1 MFSAQ
6 KVIVRLAVLSLIRIS
21 IGWFNKT
28 SEFEL
33 IVKSFP
39 LFSVLRTTANKQ
51 AICWVMRQNFR
62 NYNISFNFRNA
73 ANLSLQTIRGPSTT
87 LILILLL
94 NIKCFIPFNLIG
106 LTLPFDLDKFLSSSA
121 SGFLHLFYGD
131 HILNL
136 AKIKISLHFPNI
148 FINWTTKLNS

>member
-62 NYNISFNFRNA
+62 NYNIVFADMRIE
-73 ANLSLQTIRGPSTT
+73 TIRGPSTT

-106 LTLPFDLDKFLSSSA
+106 LTLPFDLAKFLSSSA
-121 SGFLHLFYGD
+121 SRFLLQDFC
-131 HILNL
+131 ICFMV
-136 AKIKISLHFPNI
+136 ITF
-148 FINWTTKLNS
+148 WTWLK